1 MFVGQYETS
10 VFSQTLLSEIH
21 LARITLKILL
31 LETWRNYLKQTPID
45 DLVFYKK
52 DIFKSFFSA

>member
-31 LETWRNYLKQTPID
+31 LETWRNYLTQTPID